1 MSLGT
6 IYVATYLNPT
16 TQQEAEIR
24 IRQVEAGYRVMAF
37 VSGLRDGDEVTTWEE
52 MTTTEAEA
60 RTVALRW
67 RTTLALDFGM
77 QQTAS
82 TKTGARR
89 QRPVHEPWG
98 GEGQRWGTDAGVGG
112 DTKKGR
118 TPG

>member
-16 TQQEAEIR
+16 TQHDAEIR
-24 IRQVEAGYRVMAF
+24 IQQVEAGYLVMASL
-37 VSGLRDGDEVTTWEE
+37 SGLRDGDEVTTWEE
-52 MTTTEAEA
+52 MTTTLPEA

-82 TKTGARR
+82 TTAGARR
-89 QRPVHEPWG
+89 QGTGQEAWG
-98 GEGQRWGTDAGVGG
+98 GKAQRWGTDEG
-112 DTKKGR
+112 
-118 TPG
+118 